1 MKKEIDQLTE
11 SLNSVDKKMDT
22 IIRILSDI
30 RNGDSIRNL
39 AMSNFVNT
47 QADINDSHSKTLEDL
62 TNCLSS
68 WFEAE
73 GKLKKHSTNN

>member
-1 MKKEIDQLTE
+1 MQQLTDV
-11 SLNSVDKKMDT
+11 LISVDKKMDT
-22 IIRILSDI
+22 LITILSEI

-47 QADINDSHSKTLEDL
+47 QAEINDSHSKTLGDL

-73 GKLKKHSTNN
+73 GKLKKYSTKN